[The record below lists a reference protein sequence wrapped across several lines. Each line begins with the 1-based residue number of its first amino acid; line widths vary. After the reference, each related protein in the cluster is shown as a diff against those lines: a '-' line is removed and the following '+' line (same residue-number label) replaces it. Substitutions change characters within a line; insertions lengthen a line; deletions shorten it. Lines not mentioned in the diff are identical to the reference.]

1 MTRAGRL
8 SALDSIFLPMET
20 AAQSL
25 HVGSVLVLE
34 GPSPDPQQL
43 RDRVVARLSAAPVA
57 RSRVMRMP
65 LDLGRPIWVDA
76 GELRPEEHL
85 HHVVL
90 EAPGGESEL
99 SAEVVRIMAASMDP
113 RRPLWELWQV
123 DGLSAGRWAVVLK
136 AHHTMVDGRTGAD
149 LVRRL
154 LTESPDASDAGTAGD
169 ASEPG
174 DVVDAE
180 DALSRDA
187 VQGAPHRVP
196 SRTALLA
203 DLASWLVHLP
213 VRGVRLLLQVVARP
227 GETRRRA
234 AELRLGLA
242 QVLRPDLPPSVL
254 SGPLSAR
261 RSWGWVEAD
270 LARAVQASRAAHCT
284 VNDLYLA
291 ALAGGYRRFLLGRG
305 DALTD
310 VGLRAIVPVSNR
322 SLRRPAR
329 LGNLASALFVEL
341 PVDVP
346 ETDARLRLVAARTA
360 AQKAEGVPRATA
372 ALLRAADHIP
382 APLFAWGARR
392 YGRAGQGRVN
402 VVATNLQ
409 GPSTVGYLAGRRV
422 LAMLPY
428 VPTAQEIRSCTAM
441 VSYAGCLTIAV
452 TADDDALPDADRL
465 VEAVGGEL
473 ECLLAPPVEAVA
485 SRP

>member
-8 SALDSIFLPMET
+8 SALDAIFLPMET

-34 GPSPDPQQL
+34 GPSPHPEQL

-57 RSRVMRMP
+57 RSRVRRMP
-65 LDLGRPIWVDA
+65 LDLGRPVWVDA
-76 GELRPEEHL
+76 GELRPGDHL
-85 HHVVL
+85 HHVDL
-90 EAPGGESEL
+90 EAPGGDAEL
-99 SAEVVRIMAASMDP
+99 SAEVVRIMAVPMDP
-113 RRPLWELWQV
+113 CRPLWELWQV

-149 LVRRL
+149 LVRML
-154 LTESPDASDAGTAGD
+154 LTDAPDAGPAGD
-169 ASEPG
+169 AREVG
-174 DVVDAE
+174 VAAEDAE

-187 VQGAPHRVP
+187 VPGALHRVP

-213 VRGVRLLLQVVARP
+213 VRGVRLLLRVVATP

-234 AELRLGLA
+234 ARLRLGLA
-242 QVLRPDLPPSVL
+242 QVLRPDLPRSVL
-254 SGPLSAR
+254 GGPLSAR

-270 LARAVQASRAAHCT
+270 LARAVEASRAAHCT

-291 ALAGGYRRFLLGRG
+291 ALAGGYRCFLLGRG
-305 DALTD
+305 VALSD
-310 VGLRAIVPVSNR
+310 VGLRAIVPVSHR
-322 SLRRPAR
+322 SLRRAAG

-346 ETDARLRLVAARTA
+346 EADARLRLVAARTA
-360 AQKAEGVPRATA
+360 AQKAEGVPQATA
-372 ALLRAADHIP
+372 ALLRMADHIP

-409 GPSTVGYLAGRRV
+409 GPSTLSYLAGRKV

-441 VSYAGCLTIAV
+441 VSYAGRLAIAV
-452 TADDDALPDADRL
+452 TADAEALPDADRL
-465 VEAVGGEL
+465 VAAVAGEL
-473 ECLLAPPVEAVA
+473 ECLLGPPVEPVA
-485 SRP
+485 SQP